1 MRLLRRLR
9 RYLRVALIFA
19 GASVSA
25 QLEYRANFLVN
36 LFGSLLLAGGSLL
49 GLAVLYGD
57 GQPLGGWSYRETVV
71 VVGLFTFVQGYIG
84 AFLYPNLNR
93 MSEEVRQGT
102 MDFTLLKPV
111 DSQFYLS
118 TRNVNLFRLTDV
130 AIGAGLVVWA
140 ARGLEGV
147 SLPGTLL
154 GGVLVIAALWI
165 VYSVWFM
172 LSTTAFW
179 FVKVGNVTELFNGL
193 FRAGQFPV
201 TALPGW
207 VRYVFTFIVPVAF
220 VTTVPAEAITGR
232 ARPGSVLAA
241 TVVALL
247 LGLISRRFWHFAVRN
262 YTSASS

>member
-1 MRLLRRLR
+1 MRLLR
-9 RYLRVALIFA
+9 YLRIALIFA

-25 QLEYRANFLVN
+25 QLEYRANFVVN
-36 LFGSLLLAGGSLL
+36 LVGSLLLAGGSLL

-93 MSEEVRQGT
+93 MAEEVRQGT

-111 DSQFYLS
+111 DAQFYLS
-118 TRNVNLFRLTDV
+118 TRNVNIFRLTDV
-130 AIGAGLVVWA
+130 FIGAGLVVWA
-140 ARGLEGV
+140 ASGLGGARL
-147 SLPGTLL
+147 SGALL
-154 GGVLVIAALWI
+154 GAGLVVAALAI

-172 LSTTAFW
+172 LSTTSFW

-207 VRYVFTFIVPVAF
+207 VRLFFTFLIPVAF

-232 ARPGSVLAA
+232 ARPGAVLAA
-241 TVVALL
+241 TLIAVAL
-247 LGLISRRFWHFAVRN
+247 GLASRWFWNFAVRN